1 MEQSMKVVLTT
12 SVSVDA
18 YVHAVARLGAD
29 LLSIVLIRRRDR
41 HNDVLDERRRPGG
54 ENGWN

>member
-1 MEQSMKVVLTT
+1 MKVVLTT

-54 ENGWN
+54 ENGSN